1 MQNKTFK
8 IALVGNPNTGKTS
21 LFNKLTGLH
30 KKIGNYPGITVNR
43 VTGEFKLDDGTRIE
57 LIDLPGTYS
66 LHPTSKDEEV
76 VLKEL
81 LNNTEGIDGILV
93 VADVN
98 NLKRNLILLT
108 ELQDLGYPVML
119 AINMCDEMKKKGIVI
134 DVDKLQ
140 ELLKIPVILISAKK
154 SKGNGLRQGKGRIH
168 QMKELIPKMFSF
180 PSKKFFENYNLTAT
194 NIDFIHPD
202 FSKENLYKLWLVYT
216 EQDKFKKQIIE
227 EYPQILDLP
236 FEEDTVKRLLQKEVI
251 KRYHDINHILKQSYY
266 IDRSKATGLTERID
280 RVLLHKFWGLLIFI
294 FIMFLVFQAIFTW
307 ASIPMD
313 WIDNFFTQVTIY
325 FKTHL
330 PDNQLA
336 SLLTDGVLSGI
347 AGVLIFVPQITL
359 LFLFIALL
367 EEMGYMSRIVFLMD
381 RLMRPFGLSGKSVVP
396 LLSGTA
402 CAVPAIMSARTIENS
417 KERLISMLVTP
428 FITCSAR
435 LPVYTIIIALVI
447 PDNKAFGFLNLQG
460 LVLLGLYFLGFF
472 AALISAYLLSKIIRS
487 QYKRFFILEM
497 PEYKA
502 PIAKNVFITVWD
514 HVKAFIFGA
523 GKIIVAFSIILWFLA
538 THGNEKFIHAEQ
550 FLKQEKKINI
560 AQYQGMD
567 IASYRLEQS
576 YLGQMGKMIEPA
588 IKPLGYDW
596 KIGIA
601 ILTSFAA
608 REVFVSTLSTIYSVG
623 NTDDNQLLRE
633 RMANE
638 RNLISGDKTFTFAVG
653 ISLLL
658 FYAFAMQCFS
668 TLATLRNETKTWKW
682 PVIVFFYMT
691 GLAYVTAL
699 LAYQILK

>member
-1 MQNKTFK
+1 MMSKKKLK

-43 VTGEFKLDDGTRIE
+43 VSGTFKLDDGTEVE

-81 LNNTEGIDGILV
+81 LTNREGIDGVLM

-119 AINMCDEMKKKGIVI
+119 AINMCDEMAKKGIRI
-134 DVDKLQ
+134 DVEKLQ
-140 ELLKIPVILISAKK
+140 ELLQIPVILVSAKK
-154 SKGNGLRQGKGRIH
+154 SKGNGERKGKGKIH
-168 QMKELIPKMFSF
+168 QMREMLPEIFKFS
-180 PSKKFFENYNLTAT
+180 SKKYFEYYGLTGT
-194 NIDFIHPD
+194 NIDFIKPD
-202 FSKENLYKLWLVYT
+202 FPQENTYKLWLLYT
-216 EQDKFKKQIIE
+216 EQDKFKSLIDAHYKQILE
-227 EYPQILDLP
+227 LPLDHSI
-236 FEEDTVKRLLQKEVI
+236 VKRLLQKEVV
-251 KRYHDINHILKQSYY
+251 KRYRDINHILKETYH
-266 IDRSKATGLTERID
+266 IDKRKATGLTERID
-280 RVLLHKFWGLLIFI
+280 RILLHKIWGILIFVL
-294 FIMFLVFQAIFTW
+294 IMFLVFQAIFTW

-313 WIDNFFTQVTIY
+313 WIDNFFSQTNIY
-325 FKTHL
+325 LKANL
-330 PDNQLA
+330 PDNQLTA
-336 SLLTDGVLSGI
+336 LLTDGILSGI

-381 RLMRPFGLSGKSVVP
+381 RLMQPFGLSGKSVVP

-435 LPVYTIIIALVI
+435 LPVYTIIIALII
-447 PDNKAFGFLNLQG
+447 PKEESFGFINLQG
-460 LVLLGLYFLGFF
+460 LVLFGLYFLGFASALL
-472 AALISAYLLSKIIRS
+472 AAFILSKFLTS
-487 QYKRFFILEM
+487 KYKRYFILEM

-502 PIAKNVFITVWD
+502 PILKNVWITVWD
-514 HVKAFIFGA
+514 NVKAFMFGA

-538 THGNEKFIHAEQ
+538 THGGPKFKDAQKYFQTEKSAHTNTPSD
-550 FLKQEKKINI
+550 LS
-560 AQYQGMD
+560 
-567 IASYRLEQS
+567 SYKLEHS
-576 YLGQMGKMIEPA
+576 YLGQMGKTIEPVL
-588 IKPLGYDW
+588 KPLGYDW

-601 ILTSFAA
+601 IITSFAA

-623 NTDDNQLLRE
+623 ANDDDQLLRE
-633 RMANE
+633 RMASE
-638 RNLISGDKTFTFAVG
+638 RNLVTGQKTFTFAVG

-658 FYAFAMQCFS
+658 FYVFAMQCFS

-682 PVIVFFYMT
+682 PVLVFVYMT
-691 GLAYVTAL
+691 GTAYITAL
-699 LAYQILK
+699 MAYQFLK